1 MSEEKPVSDITL
13 IIVVAILC
21 GTFLAGLWIIFG

>member
-1 MSEEKPVSDITL
+1 MSNEDEVSDTTL

-21 GTFLAGLWIIFG
+21 ATVLAGLWIIFR